1 LSRYARH
8 VHRAA
13 SSELLFPRADGK
25 PWTRD
30 DWNNWRNRCF
40 VPTMRALGVT
50 DVRPYDLRHSFCSL
64 LIHEGQSVV
73 EVAAQAGHAPTMT
86 LNTYAH
92 VFEELKGGARLDAE
106 AQIRV
111 ARVAHVPVSYPH
123 GSRLGDGSSE
133 NAWKS
138 AKPSIGLEPM
148 TPSLPWKCSTS

>member
-1 LSRYARH
+1 
-8 VHRAA
+8 
-13 SSELLFPRADGK
+13 
-25 PWTRD
+25 
-30 DWNNWRNRCF
+30 
-40 VPTMRALGVT
+40 MRGVGVT
-50 DVRPYDLRHSFCSL
+50 GVRPCDLRHSFCSL

-106 AQIRV
+106 AQIKA

-123 GSRLGDGSSE
+123 RSGQGDGSAE

-138 AKPSIGLEPM
+138 AKPSNGLEPL
-148 TPSLPWKCSTS
+148 TPSLP